1 MHKQEE
7 CPLASA
13 RVLEDQ
19 ASAKGRVLRVAAGL
33 FRERGFARTTV
44 RDIAAQVG
52 ILSGS
57 LFHHFANKE
66 AILAQLMEELILLVG
81 DAMEAQLCTATT
93 PKARLKVLV
102 ACELKA
108 IHGEIGTGFSI
119 LVTEWRS
126 LGAASQRQILAL
138 REHYEQRWLDCLAT
152 LKAQGA
158 LAAEPQLAR
167 HFIRGAAME
176 TWHWYK
182 PGGPL
187 SVDALADQLVALV
200 VHP

>member
-1 MHKQEE
+1 MT
-7 CPLASA
+7 SD
-13 RVLEDQ
+13 RVLENQ
-19 ASAKGRVLRVAAGL
+19 QSAKGRVLRVAASL

-44 RDIAAQVG
+44 RDIAAEVG

-57 LFHHFANKE
+57 LFHHFPNKE
-66 AILAQLMEELILLVG
+66 SILAQLMEELILLVE
-81 DAMEAQLCTATT
+81 DAMERQLAGKRE
-93 PKARLKVLV
+93 PRDRLRVLV
-102 ACELKA
+102 ACELQA

-126 LGAASQRQILAL
+126 LSPASQAHILAL
-138 REHYEQRWLDCLAT
+138 RDRYEQRWLDCLKN
-152 LKAQGA
+152 LKAAGG
-158 LAAEPQLAR
+158 LSAEPSLAR

-182 PGGPL
+182 PDGPFTL
-187 SVDALADQLVALV
+187 ASLADQLVDLV